1 MFALLSL
8 ALFACDKGIREEA
21 IDAENI
27 LGRWRAVEESDYD
40 WDDSDDDGACDVPM
54 YLGIMTF
61 EHDGRGVADNGEH
74 FAWSLTGR
82 RITVDYGFIPAR
94 LTVSEICERRMVWKV
109 LATEAGS
116 VKYYGRIVFER
127 L

>member
-1 MFALLSL
+1 MPKISWV
-8 ALFACDKGIREEA
+8 GGVRSRSRITIGMIRTTMEPVMCA
-21 IDAENI
+21 HA
-27 LGRWRAVEESDYD
+27 
-40 WDDSDDDGACDVPM
+40 
-54 YLGIMTF
+54 LGIMTF

>member
-21 IDAENI
+21 INAENI
-27 LGRWRAVEESDYD
+27 LGAWRAVEEPDYD
-40 WDDSDDDGACDVPM
+40 RDDSDDDGTCDVPM

-61 EHDGRGVADNGEH
+61 EHDGRGVDDNGEH

-94 LTVSEICERRMVWKV
+94 FTVSEICERRMVWKV
-109 LATEAGS
+109 PETEAGS

>member
-1 MFALLSL
+1 MTPNDRPNLREWIGPKIISL
-8 ALFACDKGIREEA
+8 YS
-21 IDAENI
+21 
-27 LGRWRAVEESDYD
+27 AVEEPDYD

-82 RITVDYGFIPAR
+82 RITVDYGFIPAW

>member
-1 MFALLSL
+1 M
-8 ALFACDKGIREEA
+8 
-21 IDAENI
+21 
-27 LGRWRAVEESDYD
+27 
-40 WDDSDDDGACDVPM
+40 
-54 YLGIMTF
+54 
-61 EHDGRGVADNGEH
+61 
-74 FAWSLTGR
+74 
-82 RITVDYGFIPAR
+82 DYGFIPAR

>member
-1 MFALLSL
+1 MPKISWVGGVRSRSGLRL
-8 ALFACDKGIREEA
+8 
-21 IDAENI
+21 
-27 LGRWRAVEESDYD
+27 
-40 WDDSDDDGACDVPM
+40 DDSDDDGACDVPM